1 MSTKAIYTV
10 HEKGKDFHFFSE
22 YAGGFSYPFAAANF
36 LNSLKYVLDG
46 AMSPQK
52 NLCVSPLLDQLEGNY
67 RFPEEAKG
75 KKIFYAVEEGKISAL
90 ASRQEVPFMIEI
102 DMEQDTVSFC
112 FNTECEELQ
121 DFCDITLQRNGE
133 PGEFGGTRFEAAAD
147 NLMLSDMMEGGRRP
161 ISDINEEAYGKMILK
176 AIQMQTDRQSAE
188 YSLQM

>member
-10 HEKGKDFHFFSE
+10 HERGKDFHFFSE

-36 LNSLKYVLDG
+36 LSRLKYVLDG

-102 DMEQDTVSFC
+102 DMSRIRYRFVLIRSVRNCRIFVTSLYKGMESRENLAEQDSKQ
-112 FNTECEELQ
+112 LQ
-121 DFCDITLQRNGE
+121 TTLC
-133 PGEFGGTRFEAAAD
+133 
-147 NLMLSDMMEGGRRP
+147 SV
-161 ISDINEEAYGKMILK
+161 I
-176 AIQMQTDRQSAE
+176 
-188 YSLQM
+188 